1 VYSLAPVWCTS
12 PWCILFS
19 LLLHLCQVYI
29 PHLRENMRLFTFWTW
44 LPSLT
49 MMFSSW
55 AQEAQTCI
63 LSGGREQEG
72 RGSKHAWRN
81 SSCLEKPITKNGGG
95 VAQDVGP
102 EFKPQ
107 YPSPSPPHKK
117 ALSFCKTAGVA

>member
-1 VYSLAPVWCTS
+1 
-12 PWCILFS
+12 
-19 LLLHLCQVYI
+19 
-29 PHLRENMRLFTFWTW
+29 
-44 LPSLT
+44 

-63 LSGGREQEG
+63 LSGGREQED

-81 SSCLEKPITKNGGG
+81 SSCLKKPITKNGAG
-95 VAQDVGP
+95 VAQDVGH

-107 YPSPSPPHKK
+107 YPNPSPPHKK